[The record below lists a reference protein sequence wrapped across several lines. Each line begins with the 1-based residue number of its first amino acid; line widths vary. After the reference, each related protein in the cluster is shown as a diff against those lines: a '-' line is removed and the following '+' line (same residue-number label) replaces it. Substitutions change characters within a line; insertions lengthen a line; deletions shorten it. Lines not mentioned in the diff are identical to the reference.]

1 MKKNNQLSQFLYFT
15 YTLFILLLIGFS
27 VQTFVL
33 NYIIVYSLES
43 NEIIFVYLLN
53 FVITSVFFRALIYVN
68 EKNAAMFG
76 YYFMASSFIKLTIY
90 SLLLH
95 PVMMSDKTSFGEF
108 FIYFAPYSISLF
120 TEIYSLIKVLD
131 KE

>member
-1 MKKNNQLSQFLYFT
+1 MKKNNQLNQFLYFT
-15 YTLFILLLIGFS
+15 YILFILLLIGFS

-33 NYIIVYSLES
+33 NNVVHSFES
-43 NEIIFVYLLN
+43 NDTALVYLLN
-53 FVITSVFFRALIYVN
+53 FVITSVFFRVLIYVN

-95 PVMMSDKTSFGEF
+95 PVMMSDKTSLREF

>member
-15 YTLFILLLIGFS
+15 YILFILLLIGFS

-33 NYIIVYSLES
+33 NYTVHSLES
-43 NEIIFVYLLN
+43 NETAFVYLLN
-53 FVITSVFFRALIYVN
+53 FVITSVFFRVLIYVN

>member
-1 MKKNNQLSQFLYFT
+1 MKKNNQLNQFLYFT
-15 YTLFILLLIGFS
+15 YILFILLLIGFS

-33 NYIIVYSLES
+33 NNVVHSFES
-43 NEIIFVYLLN
+43 NDTAFVYLLN
-53 FVITSVFFRALIYVN
+53 FVITSVFFRVLIYVN

-95 PVMMSDKTSFGEF
+95 PVMMSDKTSLREF